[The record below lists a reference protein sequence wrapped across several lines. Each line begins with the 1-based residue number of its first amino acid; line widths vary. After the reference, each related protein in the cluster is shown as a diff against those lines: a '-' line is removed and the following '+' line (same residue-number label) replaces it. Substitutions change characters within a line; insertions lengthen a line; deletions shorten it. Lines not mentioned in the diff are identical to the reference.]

1 MIEVNYNEYK
11 ETIAENMKLIIENHD
26 LKEKIN
32 KAIEYIEKNC
42 ILSDTW
48 KELDFCNFVPI
59 AKIKY
64 KALSNKKVKGL
75 LDILKG
81 DDKE

>member
-32 KAIEYIEKNC
+32 KAIEYIKYWTQDDGI
-42 ILSDTW
+42 ILSW
-48 KELDFCNFVPI
+48 ENVI
-59 AKIKY
+59 KI
-64 KALSNKKVKGL
+64 LEGEEI
-75 LDILKG
+75 D
-81 DDKE
+81 E

>member
-32 KAIEYIEKNC
+32 KAIEYIENEMPC
-42 ILSDTW
+42 LWEVDDVWEDINGNYQHNY
-48 KELDFCNFVPI
+48 KEYDDQV
-59 AKIKY
+59 
-64 KALSNKKVKGL
+64 L

>member
-26 LKEKIN
+26 LKEKIK
-32 KAIEYIEKNC
+32 KAIEYITYKSVLDEKG
-42 ILSDTW
+42 L
-48 KELDFCNFVPI
+48 ELNLCDKQI
-59 AKIKY
+59 EK
-64 KALSNKKVKGL
+64 L

-81 DDKE
+81 VDKE